1 MTQTNLAHLPD
12 EDVQA
17 AMRSMT
23 GYVDITPEDFREIYA
38 IAHEQA
44 LRRLFFAR
52 DVPHLMRRDLSALKP
67 EQNLCQA
74 AEQMALMHAHT
85 LPVVDESGRV
95 LGDVSEWNVLRGF
108 GADTFFSLVFRVM
121 NRHEH
126 FADYC
131 QRTTVSEVMTTP
143 ATVLPEHGS
152 FSDIARAFHRVDC
165 QRLPVVDAAG
175 MLLGVVLR
183 RDFMERLDWD
193 VLV

>member
-1 MTQTNLAHLPD
+1 MPQPAFTHLPD

-23 GYVDITPEDFREIYA
+23 GYLDITPEDFREIYA

-44 LRRLFFAR
+44 VRRLFARR

-131 QRTTVSEVMTTP
+131 QRTSVAEVMTAP
-143 ATVLPEHGS
+143 STVLAEHGS
-152 FSDIARAFHRVDC
+152 FSDIARAFHQVDC
-165 QRLPVVDAAG
+165 QRLPVVDAEG
-175 MLLGVVLR
+175 RLVGVVLR

>member
-121 NRHEH
+121 SRHEH

-131 QRTTVSEVMTTP
+131 QRTTVAEVMTTP
-143 ATVLPEHGS
+143 ATVLPERGS

-165 QRLPVVDAAG
+165 QRLPVVDANG
-175 MLLGVVLR
+175 ILLGVVLR